1 MEQIKIYIKQI
12 LFNLAKNYL
21 KKYYF
26 TNKKFDLLE
35 DKKVKLFGNNNLL
48 NYPIDHIQINSED
61 LLKYLKTTKISN
73 DYLIICDPH
82 NYDYLI
88 IHFKNVFSISNIYE
102 IDESRYSGLVWLS
115 QIPPLDNPL
124 VIQFYRSKKEVLS
137 YEAFGP
143 IPITS
148 YGYKIYSTLLEEHL
162 SQNKDGFEKFSYGTG
177 YDQAY
182 LLQLIDNV
190 LNLEGDILEIGCYR
204 GSTSCV
210 IVNYFNKLNVSK
222 KLYFLDT
229 FEGFNYKEAKN
240 SIDKK
245 WYGTHEAEG
254 YEIIKQRILTR
265 NTEGINVHV
274 IKSNIFDENS
284 LNFTDSISLVS
295 IDVDMYEAVYESL
308 LKVEHKLVKNGIIVC
323 EDYGHLPALI
333 GANAAVDEFLNNTKT
348 KFFKLYLNSG
358 QLLLMKL

>member
-1 MEQIKIYIKQI
+1 MKYKFKQI
-12 LFNLAKNYL
+12 LYNLAVNYL

-26 TNKKFDLLE
+26 TNKLFDFLE
-35 DKKVKLFGNNNLL
+35 DHKVKLFGHNNLL
-48 NYPIDHIQINSED
+48 NYPIDHIQINSQD
-61 LLKYLKTTKISN
+61 LLKYLKTIN
-73 DYLIICDPH
+73 IPNNYLIICDPQ
-82 NYDYLI
+82 NYHYLI
-88 IHFKNVFSISNIYE
+88 SHFKNVFSISNIDE
-102 IDESRYSGLVWLS
+102 IEESDYSGIVWLS
-115 QIPPLDNPL
+115 QIPPLGSSL
-124 VIQFYRSKKEVLS
+124 VIKFYRNKKEVLS
-137 YEAFGP
+137 YEAYGP
-143 IPITS
+143 IRITS
-148 YGYKIYSTLLEEHL
+148 YGYKIYSTLLEEQL
-162 SQNKDGFEKFSYGTG
+162 SQSKDGFEKFSYGTG

-190 LNLEGDILEIGCYR
+190 LNLEGDILEIGCFR

-210 IVNYFNKLNVSK
+210 LVNYFNKLGVSK

-229 FEGFNYKEAKN
+229 FEGFNYEQAKN

-245 WYGTHEAEG
+245 WYGTHESEG
-254 YEIIKQRILTR
+254 YEVIKKRILSR
-265 NTEGINVHV
+265 NTEGNNVQV

-308 LKVEHKLVKNGIIVC
+308 LKVENKIVKNGIIVC

-333 GANAAVDEFLNNTKT
+333 GANAAVDEFLSKTKT

-358 QLLLMKL
+358 QLLLIKLEN